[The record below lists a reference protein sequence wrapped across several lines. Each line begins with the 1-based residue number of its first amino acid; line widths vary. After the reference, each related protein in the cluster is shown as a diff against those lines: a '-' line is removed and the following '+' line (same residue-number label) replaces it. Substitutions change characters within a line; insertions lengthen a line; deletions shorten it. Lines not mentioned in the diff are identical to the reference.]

1 MNIIAFIFARGG
13 SKGLKNKNLLKFRNR
28 SLLGHSI
35 LQAKRS
41 KLIKKVFVS
50 TDNLKIKKEA
60 IKYQA
65 LVPFLRPKNLSG
77 DKSPEINSWKHAV
90 NYLNNKLNIFPDYIV
105 SVPTTSPLRNISDI
119 NKCIR
124 EAINKKLDL
133 VTAITKS
140 QKNPYFNMLEMK
152 KKKFK
157 IIKKNKNFYR
167 RQDAPKCFDMTTACY
182 VFNPEYI
189 KRTNN
194 IFSGKIGYIEIPR
207 ERAID
212 IDDNFD
218 YRIATLLSKK
228 LRK

>member
-1 MNIIAFIFARGG
+1 M
-13 SKGLKNKNLLKFRNR
+13 
-28 SLLGHSI
+28 
-35 LQAKRS
+35 
-41 KLIKKVFVS
+41 
-50 TDNLKIKKEA
+50 
-60 IKYQA
+60 
-65 LVPFLRPKNLSG
+65 
-77 DKSPEINSWKHAV
+77 

-119 NKCIR
+119 NKCIG

>member
-50 TDNLKIKKEA
+50 TDSLKIKKEA

-65 LVPFLRPKNLSG
+65 LVPFLRPKKLSS
-77 DKSPEINSWKHAV
+77 DKSPEIDSWKHAV

-105 SVPTTSPLRNISDI
+105 SVPTTSPLRKISDI

-124 EAINKKLDL
+124 EAIYKKLDL
-133 VTAITKS
+133 VAVITKS
-140 QKNPYFNMLEMK
+140 QKNPYFNMLEIK

-167 RQDAPKCFDMTTACY
+167 RQDAPICFDMTTACY
-182 VFNPEYI
+182 VFKPEYI
-189 KRTNN
+189 KKTNN
-194 IFSGKIGYIEIPR
+194 IFSGKVGYIEIPR

>member
-35 LQAKRS
+35 LQAKSS

-50 TDNLKIKKEA
+50 TDSLKIKKEA
-60 IKYQA
+60 IKYKA
-65 LVPFLRPKNLSG
+65 LVPFLRPKNLAS
-77 DKSPEINSWKHAV
+77 DKSAEINSWKHAV

-119 NKCIR
+119 NKCIG

>member
-35 LQAKRS
+35 LQAKSSR
-41 KLIKKVFVS
+41 LIKKVFVS
-50 TDNLKIKKEA
+50 TDSLKIKKEA
-60 IKYQA
+60 IKYKA
-65 LVPFLRPKNLSG
+65 LVPFLRPKNLAS
-77 DKSPEINSWKHAV
+77 DRSPEINSWKHAV

-119 NKCIR
+119 NKCIG

-189 KRTNN
+189 KKTYN
-194 IFSGKIGYIEIPR
+194 IFSGKVGYIEIPR

-212 IDDNFD
+212 IDDYFD

>member
-105 SVPTTSPLRNISDI
+105 SVPTTSPLRKISDI

-207 ERAID
+207 DRAID

-218 YRIATLLSKK
+218 YRVATLLSKK

>member
-28 SLLGHSI
+28 SLVGHSI
-35 LQAKRS
+35 LQAKSS

-50 TDNLKIKKEA
+50 TDSLKIKKEA
-60 IKYQA
+60 IKYKA
-65 LVPFLRPKNLSG
+65 LVPFLRPKNLAS
-77 DKSPEINSWKHAV
+77 DKSAEINSWKHAV
-90 NYLNNKLNIFPDYIV
+90 NYLNNELNIFPDYIV

-124 EAINKKLDL
+124 KAINKKLDL
-133 VTAITKS
+133 VTVITKS

-167 RQDAPKCFDMTTACY
+167 RQDAPKCFDLTTACY
-182 VFNPEYI
+182 VFKPEYI

-228 LRK
+228 L

>member
-207 ERAID
+207 DRAID

-218 YRIATLLSKK
+218 YRVATLLSKK